1 MFSLTPRPP
10 VCFALS
16 SLGYRARMLRLTMT
30 RNAQAIRACS
40 ENNNHAKLIQIH
52 AQSNLQLASS
62 AVDSLAFEWIE
73 S

>member
-1 MFSLTPRPP
+1 
-10 VCFALS
+10 
-16 SLGYRARMLRLTMT
+16 MT